1 MAATNATEGQNAAK
15 APGCSAAAAHG
26 VDLNP
31 LLRAQLILAE
41 PCIFKWSL
49 YTKPSLPGV
58 KIVHPRSLR

>member
-1 MAATNATEGQNAAK
+1 MAATNATEGQNAAR
-15 APGCSAAAAHG
+15 APGCSAAHG

-41 PCIFKWSL
+41 PRIFKWSL
-49 YTKPSLPGV
+49 YTKPSLTGV